1 MFAKTLF
8 HSFTL
13 KTEIQNYEESEIKD
27 NEQQIE
33 YTITVPDT
41 QDVPNQ
47 VEENVN
53 SSVRDH
59 FFSPWPRCNKS
70 QLKEELIIYPK
81 FLNWYGV
88 SLTASQ
94 LKSKDLKFTPT
105 PKRNLPEMK
114 KGIKDFARKLSL
126 VEFFSGNP
134 ELITPYSSLPKNK
147 PNFCAPQNQNKNLE
161 SVIKFL
167 QKHQEKVKNKSNI
180 SKHKWKDILNLKKN
194 KEIIIKEA
202 VKGWA
207 TVKHYLKIIS
217 DHLNDETT
225 YKMVESNCDAR
236 VMKGIAKI
244 IGKCKDNFTNK
255 ENEYL
260 ISFPYNTSKLCDLP

>member
-1 MFAKTLF
+1 MFAKALF

-13 KTEIQNYEESEIKD
+13 KSEIQNYEESETND

-105 PKRNLPEMK
+105 P
-114 KGIKDFARKLSL
+114 
-126 VEFFSGNP
+126 
-134 ELITPYSSLPKNK
+134 
-147 PNFCAPQNQNKNLE
+147 
-161 SVIKFL
+161 
-167 QKHQEKVKNKSNI
+167 
-180 SKHKWKDILNLKKN
+180 
-194 KEIIIKEA
+194 
-202 VKGWA
+202 
-207 TVKHYLKIIS
+207 
-217 DHLNDETT
+217 TT
-225 YKMVESNCDAR
+225 
-236 VMKGIAKI
+236 
-244 IGKCKDNFTNK
+244 
-255 ENEYL
+255 
-260 ISFPYNTSKLCDLP
+260 